1 MFYLSYGPV
10 LLRYSDM
17 GGKGDRQLE
26 VVAKTASWLWGLR
39 SKFPQFLHSSAFSTA
54 MGRFQ
59 RASGAANITKGEA
72 QGPEGE

>member
-1 MFYLSYGPV
+1 
-10 LLRYSDM
+10 M

-39 SKFPQFLHSSAFSTA
+39 GKFPQFLHSPTFSTA
-54 MGRFQ
+54 MGGEFQ
-59 RASGAANITKGEA
+59 TASGAANTTKGEA